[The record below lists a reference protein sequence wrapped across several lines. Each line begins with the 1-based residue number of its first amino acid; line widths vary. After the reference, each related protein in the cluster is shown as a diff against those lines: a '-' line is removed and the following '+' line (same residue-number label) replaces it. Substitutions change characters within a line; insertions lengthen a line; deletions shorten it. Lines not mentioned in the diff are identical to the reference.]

1 MKTTRTKASEI
12 TRDWY
17 VLDADNKPLGRVASR
32 VASILMGKHKAQFE
46 PFLDTGDFVV
56 VLNAQK
62 IYVQDRK
69 RRDKFYYRFSGYPG
83 GIKETS
89 LEKML
94 GTKPEEVIRIAV
106 RGMLPKTR
114 LGRKMIKKLKVYGGE
129 SHPHEAQGPKELTL

>member
-17 VLDADNKPLGRVASR
+17 VLDAGNKPLGRVASR
-32 VASILMGKHKAQFE
+32 VARILMGKHKAQFE

-62 IYVQDRK
+62 IYVQDNK
-69 RRDKFYYRFSGYPG
+69 RRDKFYYRHTGYPG
-83 GIKETS
+83 GIKQTS

-94 GTKPEEVIRIAV
+94 GTKPEEVIRLAV
-106 RGMLPKTR
+106 KGMLPKNR

-129 SHPHEAQGPKELTL
+129 SHPHEAQGPKELTV